1 MAKDNWKGTSGWG
14 TITDPTG
21 VLSGKVLVA
30 TGGVSAN
37 AEDYVLTDI
46 GTSNSFSLIH
56 YSVYMNYAWNEA
68 SDTHPMSGGHFSA
81 IARATT
87 FSGSP
92 SLANN
97 CYLGQVD
104 ILNKK
109 VKIIRRHNNV
119 EETLLE
125 STLNSTYTS
134 RGDLHSLEL
143 RCYDTDP
150 VTIQVYLDDT
160 LVANIGDTDPVKKL
174 TSGVSGIESYDGT
187 VYIDN
192 YSIYEYTSTG
202 VAPADWTPTSLSTVK
217 FWVKA
222 DEGVTYD
229 AGDNT
234 VTVWNDQSGS
244 ANNLNVAA
252 PTNEPLFVASATNN
266 MAGISFDGTNHYMSA
281 PDAASLDLN
290 STGATV
296 FVVMSADTIGAT
308 MENILDKGASYSIG
322 LEDDG
327 STNINAVGAEL
338 FGGNAYSTNLVVTTS
353 TFQIISFVSNTSAV
367 ADTTKYGFWV
377 DGTNQGNIAVGL
389 GSDNTDVL
397 SIGGVSGVSF
407 FDGTVCEIIL
417 CGEEMSLADRQKVE
431 GYLAHRWATWPR
443 LPTTHPYYRVAP
455 TV

>member
-30 TGGVSAN
+30 TGATDAV

-46 GTSNSFSLIH
+46 GTSNSFSLVH
-56 YSVYMNYAWNEA
+56 YSVYMNYAWNEG
-68 SDTHPMSGGHFSA
+68 SGTHPMASGHFSA

-87 FSGSP
+87 FTGSP
-92 SLANN
+92 ALAYN

-104 ILNKK
+104 ALNKK
-109 VKIIRRHNNV
+109 VKIIRRYNNIETILV
-119 EETLLE
+119 EGALSE
-125 STLNSTYTS
+125 SYLS
-134 RGDLHSLEL
+134 RGTLHSLEL

-150 VTIQVYLDDT
+150 VTLQLYIDNN
-160 LVANIGDTDPVKKL
+160 LVASIGDTDAEKKL
-174 TSGVSGIESYDGT
+174 TSGVSGIESYSGT

-202 VAPADWTPTSLSTVK
+202 VAPADWTPSQLSTLK

-222 DEGVTYD
+222 DTGVTYD
-229 AGDNT
+229 SGDNS
-234 VTVWNDQSGS
+234 VTVWEDQSGN
-244 ANNLNVAA
+244 ANNLGVVGA
-252 PTNEPLFVASATNN
+252 TNEPTYVASATNN
-266 MAGISFDGTNHYMSA
+266 LAGISFDGTDDYMTA
-281 PDAASLDLN
+281 ADAASLDLN

-296 FVVMSADTIGAT
+296 FVVMSVDTFNTTLA
-308 MENILDKGASYSIG
+308 NLVDKGSSYSIG
-322 LEDDG
+322 LEDDTT
-327 STNINAVGAEL
+327 TNIKAVGAEL
-338 FGGNAYSTNLVVTTS
+338 FGGNAYSNNSVVTAS
-353 TFQIISFVSNTSAV
+353 TFQIISFVSNGGAV
-367 ADTTKYGFWV
+367 VDTTRYGFWV
-377 DGTNQGNIAVGL
+377 DGTNEGSITVGL
-389 GSDNTDVL
+389 GSDNSDVL

-407 FDGTVCEIIL
+407 FDGTICEIVL
-417 CGEEMSLADRQKVE
+417 CGEEMSIADRQKVE